1 MAINKSKTVDP
12 YSSDLH
18 LVGVHNR
25 QKRATK
31 GSAECRSK
39 GLGFYCKLEAPG
51 IDWRMILGNKDVGA
65 SFGVILENYFHIKV
79 GKLICFTII

>member
-1 MAINKSKTVDP
+1 LAINKSKTVDP

-39 GLGFYCKLEAPG
+39 GLGFDCKLEAPSV
-51 IDWRMILGNKDVGA
+51 DWRKVLGNQAVGA

>member
-25 QKRATK
+25 QKRGI
-31 GSAECRSK
+31 GSADCRLK
-39 GLGFYCKLEAPG
+39 GLGFDCRLEAPG
-51 IDWRMILGNKDVGA
+51 VDWRKVLGTESVGA
-65 SFGVILENYFHIKV
+65 SFGVILENYFHLKV
-79 GKLICFTII
+79 GKLICFATI